1 MDYTMTYQ
9 DVIKDL
15 MPMLIAGYLLIHGI
29 TTCISKYR
37 STDLL
42 AFGLANI
49 AMGLIIITSSNQS
62 STIHELA
69 SLLLWPAFYLF
80 LHFQRKSA
88 ILGKRH
94 SVHIVFPI
102 TWLLLNMIVS
112 DSFKSGVFNA
122 LYLIQWLIY
131 VWMCITEVY
140 KSIQSSKFKSYF
152 LPGFTRLIFSGL
164 IVLIIV
170 RLGIPIIFQ
179 DYALHKNIIDIS
191 TGIYFIVITSY
202 FIQRPLN
209 FPTDFIITEPT
220 EEVINYEETMK
231 RKLIQVMTKEK
242 VFLNPEL
249 TLNELA
255 DKLEMKVSELS
266 HFINSNLNKNFNDF
280 VNEYRVKEFKRL
292 ISAQDVNSKATVIEL
307 AFDSG
312 FNSKASFN
320 RIFKEATGMT
330 PSEYRKS
337 LQTS

>member
-1 MDYTMTYQ
+1 MDYAMTYLKALQ
-9 DVIKDL
+9 DLI
-15 MPMLIAGYLLIHGI
+15 PMLIAGYLLINGI
-29 TTCISKYR
+29 SAFIAKYR
-37 STDLL
+37 SSDLM
-42 AFGLANI
+42 AFSLANL
-49 AMGLIIITSSNQS
+49 AMGLIIVTTSFQPS
-62 STIHELA
+62 IIPELA

-80 LHFQRKSA
+80 LHFQRKPASFS
-88 ILGKRH
+88 KRH
-94 SVHIVFPI
+94 LVHLAFPI
-102 TWLLLNMIVS
+102 TWLILSMIVS
-112 DSFKSGVFNA
+112 DSFKSGVFNT

-131 VWMCITEVY
+131 VWMCLTEIY
-140 KSIQSSKFKSYF
+140 KSNQSSKIKSIY
-152 LPGFTRLIFSGL
+152 LPGYFKLLFTGL
-164 IVLIIV
+164 IILIVIRFGV
-170 RLGIPIIFQ
+170 PIIYQ
-179 DYALHKNIIDIS
+179 DYTLHKIIIDIS
-191 TGIYFIVITSY
+191 TAIYLIVISS
-202 FIQRPLN
+202 FMIQRPMNYSFDSIL
-209 FPTDFIITEPT
+209 DEPT

-280 VNEYRVKEFKRL
+280 VNEYRVNEFKRL
-292 ISAQDVNSKATVIEL
+292 VSAQDVDSKATVIEL

-337 LQTS
+337 LQSS